1 MFIATELD
9 DLEGPPYSSG
19 WLLDTLAGERVLYHD
34 GTVAGFRACV
44 LHVVDA
50 DVYVG
55 VVTNADDLVASYVTS
70 PVDVARRVA
79 SWILG
84 VQPPPALRK
93 PSMQGVIVAKVK
105 DALWRKYIATL
116 STRD

>member
-1 MFIATELD
+1 
-9 DLEGPPYSSG
+9 
-19 WLLDTLAGERVLYHD
+19 
-34 GTVAGFRACV
+34 
-44 LHVVDA
+44 
-50 DVYVG
+50 VYVG
-55 VVTNADDLVASYVTS
+55 VVTNADDLVAAYVTS

-79 SWILG
+79 SLILG

-116 STRD
+116 SAKTDA